1 MASDKQTFAAM
12 QVAHIDDFISC
23 IRSRKRPSADV
34 EDGHISA
41 ALCHMANIS
50 YRVGDRKLAF
60 DSGNETFGGDNEAN
74 RYLKRTYRE
83 PWVIPE
89 NV

>member
-1 MASDKQTFAAM
+1 MLSDKQTIATL
-12 QVAHIDDFISC
+12 QVAHIDNFISC

-34 EDGHISA
+34 EEGHISA

-50 YRVGDRKLAF
+50 YRVGDRKLVF
-60 DSGNETFGGDNEAN
+60 DSVNETFGGDNEAN
-74 RYLKRTYRE
+74 HYLRRTYRE
-83 PWVIPE
+83 PWAIPE